1 MHSYVAAYRHE
12 RVALANHV
20 RIHARGNI
28 EARDENADSAPFGA
42 VSSREGMPARRE
54 KFDNRDARSR
64 EGCESAR
71 GKLATRWERLT
82 RNSRWI
88 TVTRYVRRRMEQCS
102 ARSRASSAG
111 KIRRRRH
118 TARARA
124 RERCA
129 LRKREARRLRAFAK
143 RLFLSEERS
152 PEKRAATGR
161 EGGGREGGGG
171 TASENGVNREYRD
184 RVASRP
190 AEWLSR
196 HYAYAPVALSAR

>member
-124 RERCA
+124 RAVRLAKARGAAITGLCETFVS
-129 LRKREARRLRAFAK
+129 LRRTVPREARRDG
-143 RLFLSEERS
+143 SG
-152 PEKRAATGR
+152 GR
-161 EGGGREGGGG
+161 GEGGRRR
-171 TASENGVNREYRD
+171 NRE
-184 RVASRP
+184 
-190 AEWLSR
+190 
-196 HYAYAPVALSAR
+196 